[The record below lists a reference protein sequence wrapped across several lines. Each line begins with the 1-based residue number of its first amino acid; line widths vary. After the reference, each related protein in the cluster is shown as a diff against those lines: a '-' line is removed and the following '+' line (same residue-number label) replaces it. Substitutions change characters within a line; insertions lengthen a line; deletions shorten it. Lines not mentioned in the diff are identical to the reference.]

1 MTAIAPSN
9 ALSNPLSKSG
19 HAASNRELVEVVVH
33 WGATV
38 LRTLHLETYETLR
51 AGEGT
56 DLVIPD
62 LEATTL
68 VERGIIKVPVGATST
83 VVDGRTLI
91 EIGALRVEIARV
103 QAEKALPR
111 GGSLKKS
118 ILGVACASMFA
129 HLAVVASMAMAPGA
143 SLDDEN
149 ASLDRDTAARF
160 VTMNQR
166 SLAREIET
174 TSAQGSG
181 SGGETGDAHEG
192 PTGLAGTPSAKSQT
206 HAYAIP
212 KTSAEE
218 RLGLLRK
225 QIEAGDY
232 GALGALTRVFGA
244 ASTMGLSFD
253 EDASGHDALAAAGRL
268 TGPKMGDAFGMNGLA
283 LAGFGPGGNGFE
295 GGIGIGPVGTFGHE
309 AGVNGSNSGWCGEG
323 PCSGTHVSSLKH
335 ATATVKVYE
344 KGEIGA
350 TGGLPRE
357 VVRRIVR
364 ANFPAIRSC
373 YDAALRKD
381 PGLKATVSTRFV
393 IDQTGAV
400 ETATSTGEP
409 MLDGCVQRTFSA
421 MSFPAPENGK
431 AMVSYPI
438 DFSQE

>member
-1 MTAIAPSN
+1 MTAIALSN
-9 ALSNPLSKSG
+9 AVQSV
-19 HAASNRELVEVVVH
+19 SNRELVEVVVR

-38 LRTLHLETYETLR
+38 LRTVHLETHETLR

-68 VERGIIKVPVGATST
+68 VDRGMIRVPAGATST
-83 VVDGRTLI
+83 VVEGRTMI
-91 EIGALRVEIARV
+91 EIGALRIEIARV
-103 QAEKALPR
+103 QAEKALPK

-129 HLAVVASMAMAPGA
+129 HVAVVAAMAMAPGA

-149 ASLDRDTAARF
+149 ATLDRDTAARF

-174 TSAQGSG
+174 TTEAGES
-181 SGGETGDAHEG
+181 SGGESGSAHKG
-192 PTGLAGTPSAKSQT
+192 PAGLAGTPSAKSQT
-206 HAYAIP
+206 NAYAIP

-218 RLGLLRK
+218 RLGLLKK
-225 QIEAGDY
+225 QIDAGDY
-232 GALGALTRVFGA
+232 GAIGALTRVFGA

-253 EDASGHDALAAAGRL
+253 TSEDQASGHDALAAAGRL

-283 LAGFGPGGNGFE
+283 LAGFGPGGNGFSD
-295 GGIGIGPVGTFGHE
+295 GIGIGTFGPFGH
-309 AGVNGSNSGWCGEG
+309 GPGDGGSESGWCGEG
-323 PCSGTHVSSLKH
+323 TCTGNHVSSLKH
-335 ATATVKVYE
+335 KTATVKVYE
-344 KGEIGA
+344 KGDVAA
-350 TGGLPRE
+350 TGGLPKE

-400 ETATSTGEP
+400 ENATSSGEP
-409 MLDGCVQRTFSA
+409 MMNTCVQRVFGA

-431 AMVSYPI
+431 ALVSYPI